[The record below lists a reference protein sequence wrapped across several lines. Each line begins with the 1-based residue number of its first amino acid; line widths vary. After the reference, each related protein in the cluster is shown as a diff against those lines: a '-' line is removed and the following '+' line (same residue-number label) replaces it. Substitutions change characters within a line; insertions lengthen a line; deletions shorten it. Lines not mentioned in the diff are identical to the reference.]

1 VKRLLPEGEFRNMTD
16 GDTQQS
22 APAIEFRDVT
32 KVFGSDDTVVRA
44 VSNLSFVC
52 PGGSFWAIMGPSG
65 SGKSTVLHLIAGLT
79 SPTSGSVLIE
89 RTDVARMTDVEAAAL
104 RRRRIGYVLQA
115 FNLLPFLTAA
125 ENVGMPLVLD
135 GVKQSEVDVR
145 VEEALSMVKMA
156 HRSQHRPA
164 HLSGGEQQ
172 RVAIAR
178 ALVIRP
184 AIVLADEPTGN
195 LDRAGGRAIMDLIL
209 DINERTGVTIL
220 LVTHDPVF
228 AAYAKRVLRI
238 VDGSLQQEMT
248 LGDDDAADDHFENL
262 G

>member
-1 VKRLLPEGEFRNMTD
+1 M
-16 GDTQQS
+16 
-22 APAIEFRDVT
+22 IELRHVS
-32 KVFGSDDTVVRA
+32 KVFGSGDTAVRA
-44 VSNLSFVC
+44 INDLSLVC
-52 PGGSFWAIMGPSG
+52 PQGAFWSVMGPSG
-65 SGKSTVLHLIAGLT
+65 SGKSTILHLVAGLT
-79 SPTSGSVLIE
+79 PPTGGQVLVE
-89 RTDVARMTDVEAAAL
+89 GVDVARMSTAEAAAL

-135 GVKQSEVDVR
+135 GIRQAEVDERVR
-145 VEEALSMVKMA
+145 AALDLVKMS
-156 HRSQHRPA
+156 HRAGHHPS

-184 AIVLADEPTGN
+184 AILLADEPTGN
-195 LDRAGGRAIMDLIL
+195 LDRAGGRAVMDLIR
-209 DINERTGVTIL
+209 DVNERTRVTVL

-228 AAYAKRVLRI
+228 AAYADRVIRI
-238 VDGSLQQEMT
+238 VDGKLQQDMSLPDEPS
-248 LGDDDAADDHFENL
+248 DDDLSAL

>member
-1 VKRLLPEGEFRNMTD
+1 MIELRHVVK
-16 GDTQQS
+16 
-22 APAIEFRDVT
+22 A
-32 KVFGSDDTVVRA
+32 FGSGETAVRA
-44 VSNLSFVC
+44 VNDLSFVC
-52 PGGSFWAIMGPSG
+52 PQGAFWAMMGPSG

-79 SPTSGSVLIE
+79 PPTSGSVLVDGA
-89 RTDVARMTDVEAAAL
+89 DVAKMNSAEAAAL
-104 RRRRIGYVLQA
+104 RRRRIGYVLQT
-115 FNLLPFLTAA
+115 FNLMPFLTAA

-135 GVKQSEVDVR
+135 GVKQKEVDAR
-145 VEEALSMVKMA
+145 VKDALGMVNMSHRAA
-156 HRSQHRPA
+156 HYPT

-195 LDRAGGRAIMDLIL
+195 LDRAGGRVIMDLIH
-209 DINERTGVTIL
+209 DINERTGVTVL

-228 AAYAKRVLRI
+228 AAYAGRVLRL
-238 VDGSLQQEMT
+238 VDGALQQDMPLTEEFPD
-248 LGDDDAADDHFENL
+248 GDIGIA

>member
-1 VKRLLPEGEFRNMTD
+1 MIELRHVVK
-16 GDTQQS
+16 
-22 APAIEFRDVT
+22 A
-32 KVFGSDDTVVRA
+32 FGSGETAVRA
-44 VSNLSFVC
+44 VNDLSFVC
-52 PGGSFWAIMGPSG
+52 PPGSFWAMMGPSG

-79 SPTSGSVLIE
+79 PPTSGSVLVDGA
-89 RTDVARMTDVEAAAL
+89 DVAKMNSAEAAAL
-104 RRRRIGYVLQA
+104 RRRRIGYVLQT
-115 FNLLPFLTAA
+115 FNLMPFLTAA

-135 GVKQSEVDVR
+135 GVKQKEVDAR
-145 VEEALSMVKMA
+145 VKDALAMVNMSHRAA
-156 HRSQHRPA
+156 HYPT

-195 LDRAGGRAIMDLIL
+195 LDRAGGRVIMDLIH
-209 DINERTGVTIL
+209 DINERTGVTVL

-228 AAYAKRVLRI
+228 AAYAGRVLRL
-238 VDGSLQQEMT
+238 VDGALQQDMPLTEEFPD
-248 LGDDDAADDHFENL
+248 GDIGIA